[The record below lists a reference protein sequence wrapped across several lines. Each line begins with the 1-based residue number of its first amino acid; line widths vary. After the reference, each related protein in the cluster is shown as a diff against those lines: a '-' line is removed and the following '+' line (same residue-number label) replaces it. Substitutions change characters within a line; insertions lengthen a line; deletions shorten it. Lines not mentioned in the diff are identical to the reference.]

1 MSELSIGTGIAGR
14 GASGELLPSG
24 ITGPELL
31 EVGKTTLKN
40 TISVGLKDE
49 LPNNQGLSKSSGE
62 TLKYP
67 IEDANPAYQ
76 ARVSFRMFSLQP
88 NKPGSTQKILD
99 KQTEDNLR
107 NQGVTSAFSEDTNF
121 ANLGAGPTTTAST
134 RDFSD
139 LGSSGIASIVGDDPS
154 GGEGAAAEASART
167 GIFSDK
173 AGGNPLSKF
182 LKDKF
187 KGSAFDAV
195 VASAERGFTF
205 QPVKDSPIVDMY
217 FPLTM
222 QFNDNAQY
230 DNANLN
236 GVGAGIEASTAAGAD
251 MLAATLGE
259 VGNSVESV
267 FQLITGNQ
275 RLGETAARLAAA
287 RLINFTPNEGIRNA
301 LTLTNRAIIN
311 PNVRALFRGVALR
324 EFTFQFKMI
333 AESQQE
339 AATVEKI
346 VRHFRREL
354 YPDTYSLPIGR
365 DGVNADIGFKFPN
378 VFEIIFKYK
387 GAKNSK
393 LPRLHHCYLRNVSYT
408 VNPTGGAFRRDGQPN
423 EIDLTLSFVER
434 KTLSKNDIKDGY

>member
-1 MSELSIGTGIAGR
+1 MPPFDIVPGLAKR
-14 GASGELLPSG
+14 DASGQLLPAG
-24 ITGPELL
+24 AVTGFTGPD
-31 EVGKTTLKN
+31 GNPTDIISRN
-40 TISVGLKDE
+40 TIGNLKDE
-49 LPNNQGLSKSSGE
+49 LPTNQSLNKSPGE

-88 NKPGSTQKILD
+88 KEPGSTQKILD
-99 KQTEDNLR
+99 KQTDDNRLH
-107 NQGVTSAFSEDTNF
+107 ASEF
-121 ANLGAGPTTTAST
+121 EGLGPTTTAST
-134 RDFSD
+134 QDFSD

-154 GGEGAAAEASART
+154 GGEGAAEDAVART
-167 GIFSDK
+167 GIFSNK
-173 AGGNPLSKF
+173 AEGNPLAKL

-187 KGSAFDAV
+187 KGAAFDNL
-195 VASAERGFTF
+195 VATAERGFTF
-205 QPVKDSPIVDMY
+205 LPVKDAPIVDMY
-217 FPLTM
+217 FPLSM

-236 GVGAGIEASTAAGAD
+236 GMGGAIEASTEAGAG
-251 MLAATLGE
+251 MLAATLGA
-259 VGNSVESV
+259 VGNSAESV
-267 FQLITGNQ
+267 FKLVTQNQ
-275 RLGETAARLAAA
+275 ALGETAARLAAA

-339 AATVEKI
+339 ALIVEKI
-346 VRHFRREL
+346 VRHFRQEL
-354 YPDTYSLPIGR
+354 YPGTYSLPIGR
-365 DGVNADIGFKFPN
+365 DGVEADIGFKFPN

-387 GAKNSK
+387 GAKNNS
-393 LPRLHHCYLRNVSYT
+393 LPKLHHCYLRNVSHT
-408 VNPTGGAFRRDGQPN
+408 INPTGGTFRRDGQPN

-434 KTLSKNDIKDGY
+434 KTLNKKDIKDGY

>member
-1 MSELSIGTGIAGR
+1 MPPFDIVPGLAKR
-14 GASGELLPSG
+14 GSSGELLPPG
-24 ITGPELL
+24 ATGPELI

-40 TISVGLKDE
+40 TISIGLKDE
-49 LPNNQGLSKSSGE
+49 LPNSQGLSKASGE

-88 NKPGSTQKILD
+88 KKPGSTQKILD

-107 NQGVTSAFSEDTNF
+107 NQGVTAAHSEDTNF
-121 ANLGAGPTTTAST
+121 ANLGSGPTTIAST
-134 RDFSD
+134 KDLSDNTGSAEDFD
-139 LGSSGIASIVGDDPS
+139 M
-154 GGEGAAAEASART
+154 AALETDGQQPKS
-167 GIFSDK
+167 IFSGATRRARNLILGKIKK
-173 AGGNPLSKF
+173 AGLDN
-182 LKDKF
+182 
-187 KGSAFDAV
+187 V
-195 VASAERGFTF
+195 IASAERGFTF
-205 QPVKDSPIVDMY
+205 QPVKDAPMVDMY
-217 FPLTM
+217 FPLSM

-236 GVGAGIEASTAAGAD
+236 GIGAAIEASTDAGAD
-251 MLAATLGE
+251 MLAATLSSL
-259 VGNSVESV
+259 GNATESV
-267 FQLITGNQ
+267 FDLMTSNQ
-275 RLGETAARLAAA
+275 RMGETAARLAAA

-339 AATVEKI
+339 AATIEKI
-346 VRHFRREL
+346 VKHFRKEL
-354 YPDTYSLPIGR
+354 YPGTYSLPV
-365 DGVNADIGFKFPN
+365 GVEGIEADVGFKFPN

-387 GAKNSK
+387 GAKNDR
-393 LPRLHHCYLRNVSYT
+393 LPKLHHCYLRNVSYT
-408 VNPTGGAFRRDGQPN
+408 VNPTGGSFRRDGQPN

-434 KTLSKNDIKDGY
+434 KTLNKDDIKAGY